1 MKKTKLRIR
10 QLTLATFPDTCNML
24 APHHSEERADHAL
37 HSITRNISMGMEPM
51 ISSSSRW
58 CRVPNF
64 KWWGRFQRRQILVSS
79 RIRAFRTGILS
90 QMTKYPCRIPQFL
103 INISFLDEGF
113 TLSCAVYRGF
123 VTCCGVDQPS
133 FCFPQLSGTVEA
145 KQSMGHGSDGASVVN
160 KQDVSVGLGWAPGSE
175 LQSRVGCWSYGDWEV
190 SVSLL
195 LALSYQG
202 AHDDARVR
210 RWAFPITSNPKMPVV
225 SGA

>member
-1 MKKTKLRIR
+1 
-10 QLTLATFPDTCNML
+10 
-24 APHHSEERADHAL
+24 
-37 HSITRNISMGMEPM
+37 
-51 ISSSSRW
+51 
-58 CRVPNF
+58 
-64 KWWGRFQRRQILVSS
+64 LVSS

-175 LQSRVGCWSYGDWEV
+175 LQSRVGC
-190 SVSLL
+190 
-195 LALSYQG
+195 
-202 AHDDARVR
+202 
-210 RWAFPITSNPKMPVV
+210 
-225 SGA
+225 